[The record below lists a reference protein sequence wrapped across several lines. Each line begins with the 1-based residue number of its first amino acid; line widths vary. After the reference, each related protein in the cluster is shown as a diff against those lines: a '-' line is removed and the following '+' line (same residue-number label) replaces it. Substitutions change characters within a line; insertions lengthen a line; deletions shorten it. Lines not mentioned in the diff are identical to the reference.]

1 MALGGTIK
9 LQGESEYRRALS
21 QITQNLREVSSEMKI
36 VTSTYD
42 KNDTSTDALTAK
54 SDVLN
59 KRLEEQKSKL
69 KLVSDQYKKYQDA
82 VKQSANE
89 HTQLG
94 EKLENAKQKL
104 ASIEAQCGKNSKE
117 YEEQKK
123 AVDELQKEYDE
134 STKAQD
140 TNAKSLS
147 QLAVKMNN
155 AQADVIKTTKEIDN
169 LGKESDGSAKQVDDL
184 SKKMG
189 DADDASKNLNDGFT
203 VLKGT
208 MANLASQA
216 ISKVVD
222 GFKELVGGA
231 VDYQKSMEYYTTSF
245 TVMTGS
251 ADKAS
256 ETVKKLADIGATTPF
271 DMPQLAD
278 ATSLL
283 MNFGFSAGDAVDS
296 MMMLGDISQGNADKL
311 NSIARAYGKMNSA
324 QKVSLEDINMMIDAG
339 FNPLQEIS
347 EKTGESM
354 KSLYDRISHGKMS
367 VDEITASMKRST
379 SEGGKYFKSMDAQSQ
394 TLDGRLSTLSD
405 TVNSKLGE
413 ALQPVLKKAADEWIP
428 NITNAIDN
436 LDMDSVI
443 SVIDDIISN
452 VGDLFGFIMDNGDM
466 IISLVAGIGTAMLTW
481 KVASMING
489 VVTAVKAFQA
499 ANEGASV
506 AQALL
511 NGVMNANPIM
521 LVATLLVGLVT
532 AFIALWN
539 TSESFR
545 NFWIGLWDGIKEVT
559 GTVVNAIV
567 GFFTQTLPN
576 GFNAVIEFFANLPGN
591 IANFLGQALTNVGQW
606 VVNMVQKAGEVGS
619 QFLQNVV
626 SFFSQLPYNIG
637 YLIGEALGFIIK
649 WVPQIASM
657 AIKAGSQF
665 LHNVVSFFRQL
676 PSNIWN
682 FLTTVI
688 SNVGSWVVN
697 MAGKAR
703 QAGSQFLQNVI
714 SFFRQLPSNVAKF
727 LSNVISNLG
736 SWAGNMAR
744 KGAEGARNLFHAVV
758 NGIKNLPKEVMNIG
772 KNIVQG
778 IWDGISGAAGWLAGK
793 VKSFAKGILDGMK
806 NALKIHSPSR
816 VFRDEVGKYIAE
828 GIGVGF
834 TNEMKSVTA
843 DMINAIPTNFDV
855 DANVKGSSGYVSS
868 DGYSYDRLV
877 SAFKDA
883 LSQVKIEMDDE
894 EMGHFVDKTVT
905 KLIYT

>member
-9 LQGESEYRRALS
+9 LQGESEYRRALR

-69 KLVSDQYKKYQDA
+69 KLVSDQYKQYQNA
-82 VKQSANE
+82 VKQSADE

-94 EKLENAKQKL
+94 EKLENAKGKL

-117 YEEQKK
+117 YEDQKK
-123 AVDELQKEYDE
+123 AVDDLQKQYDE
-134 STKAQD
+134 STTAQD
-140 TNAKSLS
+140 KNKKSLS
-147 QLAVKMNN
+147 QLAVQMNN
-155 AQADVIKTTKEIDN
+155 AKADVIKTTKEIDN

-189 DADDASKNLNDGFT
+189 DADGASKNLNDGFT

-222 GFKELVGGA
+222 GFKGLVGGA

-283 MNFGFSAGDAVDS
+283 MNYGFSADDAADS

-311 NSIARAYGKMNSA
+311 DSISRAYGKMSSA

-347 EKTGESM
+347 EHTGESM
-354 KSLYDRISHGKMS
+354 QSLYDRISKGKMS
-367 VDEITASMKRST
+367 VDEITESMKRST

-405 TVNSKLGE
+405 TINSKLGE
-413 ALQPVLKKAADEWIP
+413 ALQPILQKASDEWIP

-436 LDMDSVI
+436 MNMDSVV
-443 SVIDDIISN
+443 SVIDDIISG
-452 VGDLFGFIMDNGDM
+452 VGDLFGFIMDNGAT
-466 IISLVAGIGTAMLTW
+466 IISLVAGIGTAMITW
-481 KVASMING
+481 NVASMING
-489 VVTAVKAFQA
+489 VVTAVKAFQV

-521 LVATLLVGLVT
+521 LVATLLAGLIATIVT
-532 AFIALWN
+532 LWN
-539 TSESFR
+539 TNEGFR
-545 NFWIGLWDGIKEVT
+545 
-559 GTVVNAIV
+559 
-567 GFFTQTLPN
+567 
-576 GFNAVIEFFANLPGN
+576 NAVINVWNAFKDTVGNAIKSVGGFIDNLISWFQALPGR
-591 IANFLGQALTNVGQW
+591 IGAFLGEVIGNVQNW
-606 VVNMVQKAGEVGS
+606 ASNMVSRASEAGSNFVGR
-619 QFLQNVV
+619 VV
-626 SFFSQLPYNIG
+626 SFIRS
-637 YLIGEALGFIIK
+637 
-649 WVPQIASM
+649 
-657 AIKAGSQF
+657 
-665 LHNVVSFFRQL
+665 L
-676 PSNIWN
+676 PSAVWNWLSSTLNNAWN
-682 FLTTVI
+682 FAGQLARAGANAASGLVNNI
-688 SNVGSWVVN
+688 VGKIRSLP
-697 MAGKAR
+697 G
-703 QAGSQFLQNVI
+703 
-714 SFFRQLPSNVAKF
+714 QLYNWGVD
-727 LSNVISNLG
+727 
-736 SWAGNMAR
+736 M
-744 KGAEGARNLFHAVV
+744 
-758 NGIKNLPKEVMNIG
+758 
-772 KNIVQG
+772 VQG
-778 IWDGISGAAGWLAGK
+778 IANGIRSAIHKVTSAVSDLANKIKSFLHFSRPDEGPLAEYESWMPDMVEGLSDSLRKASPELISQTEALASGMSDAFNVNGGISA
-793 VKSFAKGILDGMK
+793 
-806 NALKIHSPSR
+806 
-816 VFRDEVGKYIAE
+816 
-828 GIGVGF
+828 
-834 TNEMKSVTA
+834 
-843 DMINAIPTNFDV
+843 
-855 DANVKGSSGYVSS
+855 SGGNYNNMVE
-868 DGYSYDRLV
+868 
-877 SAFKDA
+877 AFKDA

-905 KLIYT
+905 KLIYS

>member
-9 LQGESEYRRALS
+9 LQGESEYRRALK

-69 KLVSDQYKKYQDA
+69 KLVSDQYKQYQNA
-82 VKQSANE
+82 VKQSADE

-94 EKLENAKQKL
+94 EKLESAKGKL

-123 AVDELQKEYDE
+123 AVDDLQKQYDE
-134 STKAQD
+134 STTAQD
-140 TNAKSLS
+140 KNKKSLS
-147 QLAVKMNN
+147 QLAVQMNN
-155 AQADVIKTTKEIDN
+155 AKADVIKTTKEIDN
-169 LGKESDGSAKQVDDL
+169 LGKESDDSAKQVDDL

-189 DADDASKNLNDGFT
+189 DADGASKNLNDGFT

-222 GFKELVGGA
+222 GFKSLVGGA

-256 ETVKKLADIGATTPF
+256 ETVKKLADIGAKTPF

-283 MNFGFSAGDAVDS
+283 MNFGFNADDAVDS
-296 MMMLGDISQGNADKL
+296 MMMLGDISQGSADKL
-311 NSIARAYGKMNSA
+311 DSISRAYGKMSSA

-347 EKTGESM
+347 EHTGESM
-354 KSLYDRISHGKMS
+354 QSLYDRISHGKMS
-367 VDEITASMKRST
+367 VDESTESMKRST

-413 ALQPVLKKAADEWIP
+413 ALQPILQKAADEWLP

-436 LDMDSVI
+436 MNIDSVV
-443 SVIDDIISN
+443 SVIDDIISG
-452 VGDLFGFIMDNGDM
+452 VGDLFGFIMDNGDT
-466 IISLVAGIGTAMLTW
+466 IISLIAGIGTAMLTW

-489 VVTAVKAFQA
+489 VVTAVKAFQV

-521 LVATLLVGLVT
+521 LVATLLAGLVAT
-532 AFIALWN
+532 IITLWN
-539 TSESFR
+539 TNEGFR
-545 NFWIGLWDGIKEVT
+545 
-559 GTVVNAIV
+559 
-567 GFFTQTLPN
+567 
-576 GFNAVIEFFANLPGN
+576 NAVISVWNAFKDTVGNVITSVGGFIGNLISWFQALPGR
-591 IANFLGQALTNVGQW
+591 IGGFLGGVIGNVQNW
-606 VVNMVQKAGEVGS
+606 ASNMVSKASEAGS
-619 QFLQNVV
+619 NFVSRVV
-626 SFFSQLPYNIG
+626 SFIRGLPSAVWNWLSSTLNNAWNFAGQLARAGVNAASGLVNSIIGKIRSLPGQLFNWGVDMVKGIANGIRNAIHHVTSAVSSVANKIKSFLHFSRPDEGPLAEYESWMPDMVDG
-637 YLIGEALGFIIK
+637 LSDSLRKASPELISQTEAL
-649 WVPQIASM
+649 ASGM
-657 AIKAGSQF
+657 SDAF
-665 LHNVVSFFRQL
+665 N
-676 PSNIWN
+676 
-682 FLTTVI
+682 
-688 SNVGSWVVN
+688 
-697 MAGKAR
+697 
-703 QAGSQFLQNVI
+703 
-714 SFFRQLPSNVAKF
+714 
-727 LSNVISNLG
+727 
-736 SWAGNMAR
+736 
-744 KGAEGARNLFHAVV
+744 V
-758 NGIKNLPKEVMNIG
+758 NG
-772 KNIVQG
+772 
-778 IWDGISGAAGWLAGK
+778 GISA
-793 VKSFAKGILDGMK
+793 
-806 NALKIHSPSR
+806 
-816 VFRDEVGKYIAE
+816 
-828 GIGVGF
+828 
-834 TNEMKSVTA
+834 
-843 DMINAIPTNFDV
+843 
-855 DANVKGSSGYVSS
+855 SG
-868 DGYSYDRLV
+868 GRSYDSMV
-877 SAFKDA
+877 EAFKDA

-905 KLIYT
+905 KLIYD

>member
-1 MALGGTIK
+1 MALGGSIK
-9 LQGESEYRRALS
+9 LKGESEYRRALS

-69 KLVSDQYKKYQDA
+69 KLVSEQYKKYQDA
-82 VKQSANE
+82 VKQSADE

-94 EKLENAKQKL
+94 EKLENAKAKL
-104 ASIEAQCGKNSKE
+104 ASIEVQCGKNSKE

-123 AVDELQKEYDE
+123 AVDDLQKQYDE
-134 STKAQD
+134 STTAQD
-140 TNAKSLS
+140 KNKKSLS
-147 QLAVKMNN
+147 QLAVQMNN
-155 AQADVIKTTKEIDN
+155 AKADVIKTTKEIDN

-189 DADDASKNLNDGFT
+189 DADGASKNLNDGFT

-283 MNFGFSAGDAVDS
+283 MNFGFSADDAVDS

-311 NSIARAYGKMNSA
+311 DTIARAYGKMNSA
-324 QKVSLEDINMMIDAG
+324 QKVSLESINMMIDAG

-354 KSLYDRISHGKMS
+354 QSLYDRVSKGKVS
-367 VDEITASMKRST
+367 VDEITESMVRST
-379 SEGGKYFKSMDAQSQ
+379 SEGGKYFQSMDAQSQ

-413 ALQPVLKKAADEWIP
+413 ALQPILQKTADEWIP

-436 LDMDSVI
+436 MDIDSVVSTI
-443 SVIDDIISN
+443 EEIVSG
-452 VGDLFGFIMDNGDM
+452 VGNLFGFIMDNGDT

-481 KVASMING
+481 NVASMING
-489 VVTAVKAFQA
+489 VVTAVQAFQM
-499 ANEGASV
+499 ANEGATV

-521 LVATLLVGLVT
+521 LIATLLAGLT
-532 AFIALWN
+532 ATIITLWN
-539 TSESFR
+539 TNEGFR
-545 NFWIGLWDGIKEVT
+545 
-559 GTVVNAIV
+559 
-567 GFFTQTLPN
+567 
-576 GFNAVIEFFANLPGN
+576 NAVIGVWNAFKDTVGNVITSVGGFIDNLISWFQALPGR
-591 IANFLGQALTNVGQW
+591 IGAFLGEVIGNVQNW
-606 VVNMVQKAGEVGS
+606 ASNMVSRASEAGSNFVGR
-619 QFLQNVV
+619 VV
-626 SFFSQLPYNIG
+626 SFISGLPSAVWNWLSNALSNARNFAGQLAQAGANAASGLVNNIINKVRSLPSQLYNWGVDMISG
-637 YLIGEALGFIIK
+637 
-649 WVPQIASM
+649 IA
-657 AIKAGSQF
+657 
-665 LHNVVSFFRQL
+665 
-676 PSNIWN
+676 
-682 FLTTVI
+682 
-688 SNVGSWVVN
+688 
-697 MAGKAR
+697 
-703 QAGSQFLQNVI
+703 
-714 SFFRQLPSNVAKF
+714 
-727 LSNVISNLG
+727 
-736 SWAGNMAR
+736 
-744 KGAEGARNLFHAVV
+744 
-758 NGIKNLPKEVMNIG
+758 NGIKSAIH
-772 KNIVQG
+772 
-778 IWDGISGAAGWLAGK
+778 K
-793 VKSFAKGILDGMK
+793 VTSAVSDVANKIKSFLHFSRPDEGPLAEYETWMPDMVEGLSDSLRKASPELISQTEALASGMSDAF
-806 NALKIHSPSR
+806 N
-816 VFRDEVGKYIAE
+816 VNG
-828 GIGVGF
+828 
-834 TNEMKSVTA
+834 SVSA
-843 DMINAIPTNFDV
+843 SG
-855 DANVKGSSGYVSS
+855 GSSYNAMVE
-868 DGYSYDRLV
+868 
-877 SAFKDA
+877 AFKDA

-905 KLIYT
+905 KLVYN

>member
-9 LQGESEYRRALS
+9 LQGESEYRRALK

-69 KLVSDQYKKYQDA
+69 KLVSDQYKQYQNA
-82 VKQSANE
+82 VKQSADE

-94 EKLENAKQKL
+94 EKLENAKGKL

-123 AVDELQKEYDE
+123 AVDDLQKQYDE
-134 STKAQD
+134 STTAQD
-140 TNAKSLS
+140 NNKKSLS
-147 QLAVKMNN
+147 QLAVQMNN
-155 AQADVIKTTKEIDN
+155 AKADVIKTTKEIDN

-189 DADDASKNLNDGFT
+189 DADGASKNLNDGFT

-222 GFKELVGGA
+222 GFKGLVGGA

-283 MNFGFSAGDAVDS
+283 MNFGFNADDAVDS
-296 MMMLGDISQGNADKL
+296 MMMLGDISQGSADKL
-311 NSIARAYGKMNSA
+311 ETITRAYGKMSSA

-347 EKTGESM
+347 EHTGESM

-367 VDEITASMKRST
+367 VDEITESMKRST

-405 TVNSKLGE
+405 TINSKLGE
-413 ALQPVLKKAADEWIP
+413 ALQPILQKASDEWIP

-436 LDMDSVI
+436 MDIDSVV
-443 SVIDDIISN
+443 SVIDDLISG
-452 VGDLFGFIMDNGDM
+452 VGDLFGFIMDNGDT
-466 IISLVAGIGTAMLTW
+466 IISLVAGIGTAMMVW
-481 KVASMING
+481 NVASMING
-489 VVTAVKAFQA
+489 VVGAVKAFQV

-521 LVATLLVGLVT
+521 LVATLLAGLIATIVT
-532 AFIALWN
+532 LWN
-539 TSESFR
+539 TNEGFR
-545 NFWIGLWDGIKEVT
+545 
-559 GTVVNAIV
+559 
-567 GFFTQTLPN
+567 
-576 GFNAVIEFFANLPGN
+576 NAVISVWNAFKDTVGNAIKSVGGFIDNLISWFQALPGR
-591 IANFLGQALTNVGQW
+591 IGTFLGN
-606 VVNMVQKAGEVGS
+606 
-619 QFLQNVV
+619 
-626 SFFSQLPYNIG
+626 
-637 YLIGEALGFIIK
+637 
-649 WVPQIASM
+649 
-657 AIKAGSQF
+657 
-665 LHNVVSFFRQL
+665 
-676 PSNIWN
+676 
-682 FLTTVI
+682 VI
-688 SNVGSWVVN
+688 SNVQNWASN
-697 MAGKAR
+697 MASRASETGSRFVNGVVSFIRGLPSAVWNWLSSTLNNAWNFAR
-703 QAGSQFLQNVI
+703 QLAQAGANAASGLVNNI
-714 SFFRQLPSNVAKF
+714 IGKIRSLPGQLYNWGVDM
-727 LSNVISNLG
+727 V
-736 SWAGNMAR
+736 
-744 KGAEGARNLFHAVV
+744 KGIA
-758 NGIKNLPKEVMNIG
+758 NGIRNAIHHVTSAVTDVANKI
-772 KNIVQG
+772 
-778 IWDGISGAAGWLAGK
+778 
-793 VKSFAKGILDGMK
+793 KSFLHFSRPDEGPLAEYESWMPDMVEGLSDSLRKASPELISQTEALASGMSDAF
-806 NALKIHSPSR
+806 NAN
-816 VFRDEVGKYIAE
+816 G
-828 GIGVGF
+828 GVSTTG
-834 TNEMKSVTA
+834 
-843 DMINAIPTNFDV
+843 
-855 DANVKGSSGYVSS
+855 GR
-868 DGYSYDRLV
+868 SYDYMV
-877 SAFKDA
+877 EAFKDA

-905 KLIYT
+905 KLIYD

>member
-36 VTSTYD
+36 VTSTYE

-69 KLVSDQYKKYQDA
+69 KLVSDQYKQYQNA
-82 VKQSANE
+82 VKQSADE

-94 EKLENAKQKL
+94 EKLENAKGKL
-104 ASIEAQCGKNSKE
+104 ASIEAQSGKNTKE

-123 AVDELQKEYDE
+123 AVDDLQKQYDE
-134 STKAQD
+134 SSTAQD
-140 TNAKSLS
+140 KNKKSLS
-147 QLAVKMNN
+147 QLAVQMNN
-155 AQADVIKTTKEIDN
+155 AKADVIKTTKEIDN

-189 DADDASKNLNDGFT
+189 DADGASKNLNDGFT

-222 GFKELVGGA
+222 GFKSLVGGA

-256 ETVKKLADIGATTPF
+256 ETVKKLADIGAKTPF

-283 MNFGFSAGDAVDS
+283 MNFGFNADDAVDS
-296 MMMLGDISQGNADKL
+296 MMMLGDISQGSADKL
-311 NSIARAYGKMNSA
+311 DSISRAYGKMSSA

-347 EKTGESM
+347 EHTGESM
-354 KSLYDRISHGKMS
+354 QSLYDRISKGKMS
-367 VDEITASMKRST
+367 VDEITESMKRST

-405 TVNSKLGE
+405 TINSKLGE
-413 ALQPVLKKAADEWIP
+413 ALQPILQKAADEWIP

-436 LDMDSVI
+436 MDIDSVV
-443 SVIDDIISN
+443 SVIDDIVSA
-452 VGDLFGFIMDNGDM
+452 VGDLFGFIMNNGDT
-466 IISLVAGIGTAMLTW
+466 IISLIAGIGTAMMVW
-481 KVASMING
+481 NVASMING
-489 VVTAVKAFQA
+489 VVGAVKAFQV

-521 LVATLLVGLVT
+521 LVATLLAGL
-532 AFIALWN
+532 IATIITLWN
-539 TSESFR
+539 TNEGFR
-545 NFWIGLWDGIKEVT
+545 
-559 GTVVNAIV
+559 
-567 GFFTQTLPN
+567 
-576 GFNAVIEFFANLPGN
+576 NAVINVWNAFKDTVGNVITSVGGFIGNLISWFQALPGR
-591 IANFLGQALTNVGQW
+591 IGAFLGV
-606 VVNMVQKAGEVGS
+606 
-619 QFLQNVV
+619 
-626 SFFSQLPYNIG
+626 
-637 YLIGEALGFIIK
+637 
-649 WVPQIASM
+649 
-657 AIKAGSQF
+657 
-665 LHNVVSFFRQL
+665 
-676 PSNIWN
+676 
-682 FLTTVI
+682 VI
-688 SNVGSWVVN
+688 SNVQNWASN
-697 MAGKAR
+697 MVSRASE
-703 QAGSQFLQNVI
+703 AGSNFVSRVVSFI
-714 SFFRQLPSNVAKF
+714 SGLPSAVWNW
-727 LSNVISNLG
+727 LSNTLNNAWNFAGQLARAGANAASGLVNSIIGKIRSLPGQLFNWGVDMVKGIANGIRNAIHHVTSAVSAVANKIKSFLHFSRPDEGPLAEYESWMPDMVQGLSDSLKKASPELISQTEALANG
-736 SWAGNMAR
+736 MSDAFN
-744 KGAEGARNLFHAVV
+744 V
-758 NGIKNLPKEVMNIG
+758 NGSVSA
-772 KNIVQG
+772 
-778 IWDGISGAAGWLAGK
+778 SGG
-793 VKSFAKGILDGMK
+793 
-806 NALKIHSPSR
+806 R
-816 VFRDEVGKYIAE
+816 
-828 GIGVGF
+828 
-834 TNEMKSVTA
+834 
-843 DMINAIPTNFDV
+843 
-855 DANVKGSSGYVSS
+855 
-868 DGYSYDRLV
+868 SYDSMV
-877 SAFKDA
+877 EAFKDA

-905 KLIYT
+905 KLIYD

>member
-9 LQGESEYRRALS
+9 LKGESEYRRALS

-69 KLVSDQYKKYQDA
+69 KLVSDQYKLYQNA
-82 VKQSANE
+82 VKKSADE

-104 ASIEAQCGKNSKE
+104 ASIEAQSGKNTKE

-123 AVDELQKEYDE
+123 AVDDLQKQYDQ
-134 STKAQD
+134 STTAQD
-140 TNAKSLS
+140 KNKKSLS
-147 QLAVKMNN
+147 QLAVQMNN
-155 AQADVIKTTKEIDN
+155 AKADVIKTTKEIDN
-169 LGKESDGSAKQVDDL
+169 LGKESDDSAKQVDDL

-189 DADDASKNLNDGFT
+189 DADSASKNLNDGFT

-251 ADKAS
+251 AEKAS

-283 MNFGFSAGDAVDS
+283 MNFGFSADDAVDS

-311 NSIARAYGKMNSA
+311 DTIARAYGKMNSA
-324 QKVSLEDINMMIDAG
+324 QKVTLENINMMIDAG

-354 KSLYDRISHGKMS
+354 ESLYDRVSKGKVS
-367 VDEITASMKRST
+367 VDEITESMKRST
-379 SEGGKYFKSMDAQSQ
+379 SEGGKYFQSMDAQSQ

-413 ALQPVLKKAADEWIP
+413 SLQPILQKAADEWIP
-428 NITNAIDN
+428 NITTAIDN
-436 LDMDSVI
+436 MDMDSVV
-443 SVIDDIISN
+443 SVIDEIISG
-452 VGDLFGFIMDNGDM
+452 VGDLFGFITDNGDT
-466 IISLVAGIGTAMLTW
+466 IISIVAGIGTAMVTW
-481 KVASMING
+481 NVVNMING
-489 VVTAVKAFQA
+489 VITAIQAFRV

-511 NGVMNANPIM
+511 NTVMNANPIM
-521 LVATLLVGLVT
+521 LVATLLAGLT
-532 AFIALWN
+532 ATIITLWN
-539 TSESFR
+539 TNEGFR
-545 NFWIGLWDGIKEVT
+545 NTVISVWTSFKDTVGNVITSVGGFIGNLISWFQALPERI
-559 GTVVNAIV
+559 GT
-567 GFFTQTLPN
+567 
-576 GFNAVIEFFANLPGN
+576 
-591 IANFLGQALTNVGQW
+591 FLGEVIGNVQNW
-606 VVNMVQKAGEVGS
+606 ASNMVSRASEAGSNFVGR
-619 QFLQNVV
+619 VV
-626 SFFSQLPYNIG
+626 SFISGLPSAVWNWLSSALNNVWNFAGQLAQAGANAASGLVNNIIGTISSLPSQLYNWGVDMVRGIANGIRNAIG
-637 YLIGEALGFIIK
+637 YVTSAVSSVANKIKSFLHFSRPDEGPLAEYESWMPDMVEGLSDSLTKASPELISQTEAL
-649 WVPQIASM
+649 ASGM
-657 AIKAGSQF
+657 SDAF
-665 LHNVVSFFRQL
+665 N
-676 PSNIWN
+676 
-682 FLTTVI
+682 
-688 SNVGSWVVN
+688 
-697 MAGKAR
+697 
-703 QAGSQFLQNVI
+703 
-714 SFFRQLPSNVAKF
+714 
-727 LSNVISNLG
+727 
-736 SWAGNMAR
+736 
-744 KGAEGARNLFHAVV
+744 V
-758 NGIKNLPKEVMNIG
+758 NGGVSA
-772 KNIVQG
+772 
-778 IWDGISGAAGWLAGK
+778 SGG
-793 VKSFAKGILDGMK
+793 
-806 NALKIHSPSR
+806 R
-816 VFRDEVGKYIAE
+816 
-828 GIGVGF
+828 
-834 TNEMKSVTA
+834 
-843 DMINAIPTNFDV
+843 
-855 DANVKGSSGYVSS
+855 
-868 DGYSYDRLV
+868 SYDSMV
-877 SAFKDA
+877 EAFKDA

-905 KLIYT
+905 KLIYN

>member
-21 QITQNLREVSSEMKI
+21 QITQNLREVSSEMKV

-69 KLVSDQYKKYQDA
+69 KLVSDQYKQYQDA
-82 VKQSANE
+82 VKQSADE

-94 EKLENAKQKL
+94 EKLENAKEKL

-123 AVDELQKEYDE
+123 AVDDLQKQYDE

-140 TNAKSLS
+140 NNKKSLS
-147 QLAVKMNN
+147 QLAVQMNN
-155 AQADVIKTTKEIDN
+155 AQADVNKTAKEIDN
-169 LGKESDGSAKQVDDL
+169 LGKESDDSAKQVDDL

-189 DADDASKNLNDGFT
+189 DADGASKKLNDGFT

-222 GFKELVGGA
+222 GFKGLVGGA

-251 ADKAS
+251 ADKAG

-283 MNFGFSAGDAVDS
+283 MNFGFGANDAVDS

-311 NSIARAYGKMNSA
+311 NTIARAYGKMNSA
-324 QKVSLEDINMMIDAG
+324 QKVSLENINMMIDAG

-354 KSLYDRISHGKMS
+354 QSLYDRISKGKMS
-367 VDEITASMKRST
+367 VDEITESMVRST
-379 SEGGKYFKSMDAQSQ
+379 SEGGKYFQSMDAQSQ

-413 ALQPVLKKAADEWIP
+413 ALQPILQKAADEWIP

-436 LDMDSVI
+436 MDMDSVI
-443 SVIDDIISN
+443 SVIDEIISC
-452 VGDLFGFIMDNGDM
+452 VGDLFGYITDNGDT
-466 IISLVAGIGTAMLTW
+466 IISLVAGIGVAMATW
-481 KVASMING
+481 NVASMING
-489 VVTAVKAFQA
+489 VVTAVKRYQA
-499 ANEGASV
+499 ANEGATV

-511 NGVMNANPIM
+511 NAVMNANPIM
-521 LVATLLVGLVT
+521 LVVTLLAGL
-532 AFIALWN
+532 IATIITLWN
-539 TSESFR
+539 TNEGFR
-545 NFWIGLWDGIKEVT
+545 D
-559 GTVVNAIV
+559 
-567 GFFTQTLPN
+567 
-576 GFNAVIEFFANLPGN
+576 
-591 IANFLGQALTNVGQW
+591 
-606 VVNMVQKAGEVGS
+606 
-619 QFLQNVV
+619 
-626 SFFSQLPYNIG
+626 
-637 YLIGEALGFIIK
+637 
-649 WVPQIASM
+649 
-657 AIKAGSQF
+657 
-665 LHNVVSFFRQL
+665 
-676 PSNIWN
+676 
-682 FLTTVI
+682 TVI
-688 SNVGSWVVN
+688 SVWNEFKDTVGNVITSVGGFIDNLISWFQALPRRIGAFLGEVIGNVQSWASDMVSRAYEAGSNFVGSILSFISDLPSAVWNWLSSTLTNAWNFAGQLARAGADAASGLVN
-697 MAGKAR
+697 NIIR
-703 QAGSQFLQNVI
+703 TI
-714 SFFRQLPSNVAKF
+714 SGLPRQLYNWGVDMVKGIADGIRSAIHYVTSAVSSVADKIKSF
-727 LSNVISNLG
+727 LHFSRPDEGPLAEYESWMPDMVEGLSDSLAKASPELISQTEALANG
-736 SWAGNMAR
+736 MSDAFN
-744 KGAEGARNLFHAVV
+744 V
-758 NGIKNLPKEVMNIG
+758 NGGVSA
-772 KNIVQG
+772 
-778 IWDGISGAAGWLAGK
+778 SG
-793 VKSFAKGILDGMK
+793 V
-806 NALKIHSPSR
+806 R
-816 VFRDEVGKYIAE
+816 
-828 GIGVGF
+828 
-834 TNEMKSVTA
+834 
-843 DMINAIPTNFDV
+843 
-855 DANVKGSSGYVSS
+855 
-868 DGYSYDRLV
+868 SYDAMV
-877 SAFKDA
+877 EAFKDA

-905 KLIYT
+905 KLIYN

>member
-9 LQGESEYRRALS
+9 LQGESEYRRALK

-69 KLVSDQYKKYQDA
+69 KLVSDQYKQYQDA
-82 VKQSANE
+82 VKKSADE

-94 EKLENAKQKL
+94 EKLENAKGKL
-104 ASIEAQCGKNSKE
+104 ASIEAQSGKNTKE
-117 YEEQKK
+117 YEEQKRV
-123 AVDELQKEYDE
+123 VDELQKQYDE
-134 STKAQD
+134 STTAQD
-140 TNAKSLS
+140 NNKKSLS
-147 QLAVKMNN
+147 QLAVQMNN
-155 AQADVIKTTKEIDN
+155 AKADVIKTTKEIDN

-189 DADDASKNLNDGFT
+189 DADGASKNLNDGFT

-222 GFKELVGGA
+222 GFKNLVNGA

-283 MNFGFSAGDAVDS
+283 MNFGFNADDAVGS

-311 NSIARAYGKMNSA
+311 NSITRAYGKMSSA

-347 EKTGESM
+347 EHTGESM
-354 KSLYDRISHGKMS
+354 QSLYDRISHGKMS
-367 VDEITASMKRST
+367 VDEITESMKRST

-405 TVNSKLGE
+405 TINSKLGE
-413 ALQPVLKKAADEWIP
+413 ALQPILQKAADEWIP

-436 LDMDSVI
+436 MDIDSVV
-443 SVIDDIISN
+443 SVIDDIISG
-452 VGDLFGFIMDNGDM
+452 VGDLFGFIMDNGDT

-489 VVTAVKAFQA
+489 VVVAVKAFQV

-521 LVATLLVGLVT
+521 LVATLLAGLIATIVT
-532 AFIALWN
+532 LWN
-539 TSESFR
+539 TNEGFR
-545 NFWIGLWDGIKEVT
+545 
-559 GTVVNAIV
+559 
-567 GFFTQTLPN
+567 
-576 GFNAVIEFFANLPGN
+576 NAVINVWNAFKDTVGNAITAVGGFIDNLISWFQALPGR
-591 IANFLGQALTNVGQW
+591 IGTFLGN
-606 VVNMVQKAGEVGS
+606 
-619 QFLQNVV
+619 
-626 SFFSQLPYNIG
+626 
-637 YLIGEALGFIIK
+637 
-649 WVPQIASM
+649 
-657 AIKAGSQF
+657 
-665 LHNVVSFFRQL
+665 
-676 PSNIWN
+676 
-682 FLTTVI
+682 VI
-688 SNVGSWVVN
+688 SNVQNWASNMVSRAFETGSRFVNGVVSFIRGLPSAVWN
-697 MAGKAR
+697 WLSNTLNNAWNFAR
-703 QAGSQFLQNVI
+703 QLAQAGANAASGLVNNIVGKI
-714 SFFRQLPSNVAKF
+714 RSLPGQLYNWGVDM
-727 LSNVISNLG
+727 V
-736 SWAGNMAR
+736 
-744 KGAEGARNLFHAVV
+744 KGIA
-758 NGIKNLPKEVMNIG
+758 NGIRNAIHHVTSAVSDVANKI
-772 KNIVQG
+772 
-778 IWDGISGAAGWLAGK
+778 
-793 VKSFAKGILDGMK
+793 KSFLHFSRPDEGPLAEYESWMPDMVDGLSDSLRKASPELISQTEALASGMSDAF
-806 NALKIHSPSR
+806 NAN
-816 VFRDEVGKYIAE
+816 G
-828 GIGVGF
+828 GVS
-834 TNEMKSVTA
+834 T
-843 DMINAIPTNFDV
+843 
-855 DANVKGSSGYVSS
+855 SG
-868 DGYSYDRLV
+868 GRSYDSMV
-877 SAFKDA
+877 EAFKDA

-905 KLIYT
+905 KLIYE

>member
-21 QITQNLREVSSEMKI
+21 QITQNLREVSSEMKV

-69 KLVSDQYKKYQDA
+69 KLVSDQYKAYQDA
-82 VKQSANE
+82 VKQSADE

-94 EKLENAKQKL
+94 EKLENAKGKL

-117 YEEQKK
+117 YEDQKK
-123 AVDELQKEYDE
+123 AVDDLQKQYDE

-140 TNAKSLS
+140 NNKKSLS
-147 QLAVKMNN
+147 QLAVQMNN

-169 LGKESDGSAKQVDDL
+169 LGKESDDSAKQVDDL

-189 DADDASKNLNDGFT
+189 DAGVVTKGLNDGFT

-222 GFKELVGGA
+222 GFKGLVGGA

-283 MNFGFSAGDAVDS
+283 MNFGFSADDAVDS

-324 QKVSLEDINMMIDAG
+324 QKVALDDINMMIDAG

-354 KSLYDRISHGKMS
+354 KSLYERVSKGKMS
-367 VDEITASMKRST
+367 VDEITESMKRST
-379 SEGGKYFKSMDAQSQ
+379 SEGGKYFQSMDAQSQ

-413 ALQPVLKKAADEWIP
+413 VLQPILQQAADEWLP

-436 LDMDSVI
+436 MDIDSVVSI
-443 SVIDDIISN
+443 IDDILSS
-452 VGDLFGFIMDNGDM
+452 VGDLFGFVMDNGDT
-466 IISLVAGIGTAMLTW
+466 IISLVAGIGVAMATW
-481 KVASMING
+481 NVASMING
-489 VVTAVKAFQA
+489 VITAIKAFKA

-511 NGVMNANPIM
+511 NAVMNANPIM
-521 LVATLLVGLVT
+521 LVVTLLAGL
-532 AFIALWN
+532 IATIITLWN
-539 TSESFR
+539 TNEGFR
-545 NFWIGLWDGIKEVT
+545 D
-559 GTVVNAIV
+559 
-567 GFFTQTLPN
+567 
-576 GFNAVIEFFANLPGN
+576 AVINVWNAFKETVGNVITSVGGFIDNLISWFQALPGR
-591 IANFLGQALTNVGQW
+591 IGSFLGEVIGNVQNW
-606 VVNMVQKAGEVGS
+606 ASNMVSRASEAGSNFV
-619 QFLQNVV
+619 NRVV
-626 SFFSQLPYNIG
+626 SFISGLPSTVWNWLSKALTHARNFAGQLAQAGANAASGLVNNIIEKIESLPGQLYNWGVDMVKGIANGIRSAIHYVTSAVSSVADKITSFLHFSRPDEGPLAEYESWMPDMVEG
-637 YLIGEALGFIIK
+637 LSDSLAKASPALINQTEAL
-649 WVPQIASM
+649 ANSM
-657 AIKAGSQF
+657 SDAF
-665 LHNVVSFFRQL
+665 N
-676 PSNIWN
+676 
-682 FLTTVI
+682 
-688 SNVGSWVVN
+688 
-697 MAGKAR
+697 
-703 QAGSQFLQNVI
+703 
-714 SFFRQLPSNVAKF
+714 
-727 LSNVISNLG
+727 
-736 SWAGNMAR
+736 
-744 KGAEGARNLFHAVV
+744 V
-758 NGIKNLPKEVMNIG
+758 NG
-772 KNIVQG
+772 
-778 IWDGISGAAGWLAGK
+778 GIS
-793 VKSFAKGILDGMK
+793 
-806 NALKIHSPSR
+806 
-816 VFRDEVGKYIAE
+816 
-828 GIGVGF
+828 
-834 TNEMKSVTA
+834 
-843 DMINAIPTNFDV
+843 
-855 DANVKGSSGYVSS
+855 SSGGNYRNMV
-868 DGYSYDRLV
+868 D
-877 SAFKDA
+877 AFKDA

-905 KLIYT
+905 KLIYN

>member
-82 VKQSANE
+82 VKQSADE

-94 EKLENAKQKL
+94 EKLENAKRKL
-104 ASIEAQCGKNSKE
+104 ASIEAQSGKNTKE

-123 AVDELQKEYDE
+123 AVDDLQKQYDE
-134 STKAQD
+134 STTAQD
-140 TNAKSLS
+140 KNKKSLS
-147 QLAVKMNN
+147 QLAVQMNN
-155 AQADVIKTTKEIDN
+155 AQADVNKTTKEIKN
-169 LGKESDGSAKQVDDL
+169 LGNESEK
-184 SKKMG
+184 
-189 DADDASKNLNDGFT
+189 LNDGFT

-251 ADKAS
+251 AEKAS
-256 ETVKKLADIGATTPF
+256 ETVQKLADIGATTPF

-283 MNFGFSAGDAVDS
+283 MNFGFSADDAVDR

-311 NSIARAYGKMNSA
+311 DTIARAYGKMNSA
-324 QKVSLEDINMMIDAG
+324 QKVTLENINMMIDAG

-354 KSLYDRISHGKMS
+354 QSLYDRISKGKVS
-367 VDEITASMKRST
+367 VDEITESMKRST
-379 SEGGKYFKSMDAQSQ
+379 SEGGKYFQSMDAQSQ

-413 ALQPVLKKAADEWIP
+413 SLQPILQKAADEWIP
-428 NITNAIDN
+428 NVTTAIDN
-436 LDMDSVI
+436 MDMDSVV
-443 SVIDDIISN
+443 SVIDEIISG
-452 VGDLFGFIMDNGDM
+452 VGDLFGFIMDNGDT

-481 KVASMING
+481 NVVNMING
-489 VVTAVKAFQA
+489 VITAIQAFRV

-511 NGVMNANPIM
+511 NAVMNANPIM
-521 LVATLLVGLVT
+521 LVATLLAGLT
-532 AFIALWN
+532 ATIITLWN
-539 TSESFR
+539 TNEGFR
-545 NFWIGLWDGIKEVT
+545 NTVISVWTAFKDTVGNVITSVGGFIGNLISWFQ
-559 GTVVNAIV
+559 A
-567 GFFTQTLPN
+567 LPWRI
-576 GFNAVIEFFANLPGN
+576 GA
-591 IANFLGQALTNVGQW
+591 FLGEVIGNVQNW
-606 VVNMVQKAGEVGS
+606 ASNMVSRASEAGSNFVGS
-619 QFLQNVV
+619 VV
-626 SFFSQLPYNIG
+626 SFISGLPSAVWNWLLSALNNAWNFAGQLAQAGANAASGLVNNIIGRISSLPSQLYNWGVDMVRGIANGISNAIG
-637 YLIGEALGFIIK
+637 YVTNAVSSVANKIKSFLHFSRPDEGPLAEYESWMPDMVEGLSDSLRKASPELISQTEAL
-649 WVPQIASM
+649 ASGM
-657 AIKAGSQF
+657 SDAFNANGG
-665 LHNVVSFFRQL
+665 VS
-676 PSNIWN
+676 
-682 FLTTVI
+682 
-688 SNVGSWVVN
+688 
-697 MAGKAR
+697 A
-703 QAGSQFLQNVI
+703 
-714 SFFRQLPSNVAKF
+714 
-727 LSNVISNLG
+727 
-736 SWAGNMAR
+736 
-744 KGAEGARNLFHAVV
+744 
-758 NGIKNLPKEVMNIG
+758 
-772 KNIVQG
+772 
-778 IWDGISGAAGWLAGK
+778 SGG
-793 VKSFAKGILDGMK
+793 
-806 NALKIHSPSR
+806 R
-816 VFRDEVGKYIAE
+816 
-828 GIGVGF
+828 
-834 TNEMKSVTA
+834 
-843 DMINAIPTNFDV
+843 
-855 DANVKGSSGYVSS
+855 
-868 DGYSYDRLV
+868 SYDSMV
-877 SAFKDA
+877 EAFKDA

-905 KLIYT
+905 KLIYN